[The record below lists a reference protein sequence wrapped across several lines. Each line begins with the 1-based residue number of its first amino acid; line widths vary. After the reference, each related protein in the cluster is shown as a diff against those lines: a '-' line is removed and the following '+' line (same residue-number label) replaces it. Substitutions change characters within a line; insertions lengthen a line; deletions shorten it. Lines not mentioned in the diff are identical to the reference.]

1 MSYIGGLIVVINL
14 RCWRRFTKYKKST
27 YGLAR
32 AYHGLG
38 INEKFIESVPFEQ
51 FAIQMNS
58 VSVIQTVKA
67 LLDRLEIRLALS
79 KASNVENINHLLKH
93 IFPPA
98 RRGKSPSSVS
108 KGEQKSPNSKMGYQ
122 KLKKIARYPARIFL
136 CAYMIKQ
143 HPGAIFRGRG
153 EHEIALVESATYLI
167 REFELLVKI
176 ILEGPECTLPDN
188 VSFEAPRPKKFRS
201 QLEAFDKA
209 WCSYLEG
216 FVVWKINDAKLLE
229 KDIARTQ
236 EPELSE
242 VSKHISSPTI
252 VDSGMNQKPE
262 FFPFPSFA
270 FTLSDSVY
278 MSLKLAYYAAH
289 L

>member
-38 INEKFIESVPFEQ
+38 INEKSIESVPFEQ

-108 KGEQKSPNSKMGYQ
+108 KGKQKSPNSKMGYQ

-262 FFPFPSFA
+262 FSIPLFCI
-270 FTLSDSVY
+270 Y
-278 MSLKLAYYAAH
+278 LK
-289 L
+289 

>member
-1 MSYIGGLIVVINL
+1 M
-14 RCWRRFTKYKKST
+14 
-27 YGLAR
+27 AR
-32 AYHGLG
+32 AYHELR
-38 INEKFIESVPFEQ
+38 INEKSIESVPFEQ

-58 VSVIQTVKA
+58 VFVIQTVKA
-67 LLDRLEIRLALS
+67 LLDRLEIRLTLS

-98 RRGKSPSSVS
+98 RRGKSPSSGS
-108 KGEQKSPNSKMGYQ
+108 QGEQKSPNSKKTGYQ

-153 EHEIALVESATYLI
+153 EHEIALVEFATYLI

-188 VSFEAPRPKKFRS
+188 VSFVAPRPKKFRS

-229 KDIARTQ
+229 KDLARTEETE

-242 VSKHISSPTI
+242 VSKHTSSPK
-252 VDSGMNQKPE
+252 VDSGMNQKPV
-262 FFPFPSFA
+262 FPIPRFCIYV
-270 FTLSDSVY
+270 T
-278 MSLKLAYYAAH
+278 
-289 L
+289 